1 MNEVFGYAVWFAQ
14 ICAGLAMLNATIRLF
29 IGPAA
34 QDRILALDSVYTNGM
49 LMLLLLGV
57 RSRSPIFRHRV
68 ADRAVRLRRI
78 SIARQVSAARRG
90 CRTMTAETLPLWV
103 TIPGTVLLVV
113 AGIATLIGSFGL
125 LRLRDFF
132 SRMHGPS
139 MTNTVGV
146 GATLVASMLVSSA
159 LAGQPILH
167 ELLITLFVSMSAP
180 ITAITLLQAALY
192 RNKARHSRDVTP
204 DGSSA

>member
-1 MNEVFGYAVWFAQ
+1 M
-14 ICAGLAMLNATIRLF
+14 
-29 IGPAA
+29 
-34 QDRILALDSVYTNGM
+34 S
-49 LMLLLLGV
+49 
-57 RSRSPIFRHRV
+57 SS
-68 ADRAVRLRRI
+68 
-78 SIARQVSAARRG
+78 
-90 CRTMTAETLPLWV
+90 TLPLWV
-103 TIPGTVLLVV
+103 TIPGTVLLVL
-113 AGIATLIGSFGL
+113 GGLATLVGSLGL